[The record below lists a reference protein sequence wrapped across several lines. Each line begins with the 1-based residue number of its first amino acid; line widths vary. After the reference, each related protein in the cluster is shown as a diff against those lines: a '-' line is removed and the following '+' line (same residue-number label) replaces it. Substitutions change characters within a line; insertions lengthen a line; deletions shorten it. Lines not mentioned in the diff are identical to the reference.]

1 MAERAVGPRVVAQVE
16 RPVVDPPVVALQ
28 AAWLVVLQAAWLVVL
43 QAAWLV
49 VLQAAW
55 LVVLQAAWLVA
66 LQAARLAVL
75 QVARR
80 RSSLSSLATS
90 STVIRAGRRFRALR
104 LSSSRCLTTR
114 PSPSLA
120 LSSTEACN

>member
-1 MAERAVGPRVVAQVE
+1 MAERAAGPRVVAQVE
-16 RPVVDPPVVALQ
+16 LPVVDPPV
-28 AAWLVVLQAAWLVVL
+28 VVLQAAWLVVL

-49 VLQAAW
+49 VLQAARLVVLQAARLVVLQAVW
-55 LVVLQAAWLVA
+55 LVVLQAARLV
-66 LQAARLAVL
+66 VL

-80 RSSLSSLATS
+80 RSSLNSLATS
-90 STVIRAGRRFRALR
+90 STVIRAGRRFLALR